1 MTKRTILHILGCA
14 LPLLLIFALP
24 IVGISGETTIFIFI
38 IAMFA
43 CHLLMMRGHGH
54 AHGEHNSR
62 GRHDHESDPR

>member
-1 MTKRTILHILGCA
+1 MTRHTILHILGCA

-24 IVGISGETTIFIFI
+24 ILGISGEATIFVFI

-54 AHGEHNSR
+54 AHDSHSHP
-62 GRHDHESDPR
+62 GRHDHEPDSR